1 VSKGITPRSQDY
13 SAWYNDIV
21 IKAELAENAPVK
33 GCMVIRPYGYS
44 IWEQIVRVMDAKIK
58 ATGAQNAYFPLLIP
72 ESFLKR
78 EAEHVEGFAPE
89 CAVVTHGG
97 GKKLEEPL
105 MVRPTSE
112 TIICAMFA
120 KWIHSWRD
128 LPYMV
133 NQWANVVRWE
143 MRPRLF
149 IRTTEF
155 LWQEGHTCHATRED
169 AEAEALK
176 MLEVYRSFA
185 EDYLAIPVLTGR
197 KSQSE
202 KFAGALETYPIEAMM
217 QDGKALQ
224 AGTSHLLSQ
233 DFAKAFNI
241 QFQDQDGTLKH
252 IWPTSWGLTTR
263 LIGALVMVH
272 SDDNGLVLP
281 PKIAPV
287 HAVIIPIVMK
297 DADNARLLE
306 VCENLRKQLADAGV
320 TVNFDSRDQYSP
332 GRKFNEWEQKG
343 VPVRIEMGPRDLK
356 NNAAVVVRRDTSEKK
371 TYPLA
376 EVLPAVQKFLGE
388 IQTNLFARAKKF
400 RDENTYEPKSY
411 DEMKKLLDE
420 KNGFMRAFWC
430 GEADCEAKIK
440 EETMATVRVIPF
452 DQPSEMKP
460 CLACGHPGKHL
471 AVFAKAY

>member
-1 VSKGITPRSQDY
+1 MSKGITPRSQNY
-13 SAWYNDIV
+13 SEWYNEIV
-21 IKAELAENAPVK
+21 QKAELADYAPVK

-44 IWEQIVRVMDAKIK
+44 IWENIQRVMDAKIK

-128 LPYMV
+128 LPYMI

-149 IRTTEF
+149 LRTTEF

-233 DFAKAFNI
+233 NFAKAFNI
-241 QFQDQDGTLKH
+241 QFQDQDGSLKH

-272 SDDNGLVLP
+272 GDDNGLIIP
-281 PKIAPV
+281 PKIASTNV
-287 HAVIIPIVMK
+287 VIVPIIMK

-306 VCENLRKQLADAGV
+306 VCESLRKTIADAGIS
-320 TVNFDSRDQYSP
+320 VNFDARDQYSP
-332 GRKFNEWEQKG
+332 GWKFNEWEQKG
-343 VPVRIEMGPRDLK
+343 IPVRIEMGPRDLK

-376 EVLPAVQKFLGE
+376 EVPAAVKTLLDE
-388 IQTNLFARAKKF
+388 IQVNLFARAKKY
-400 RDENTYEPKSY
+400 RDENTHEPKSY
-411 DEMKKLLDE
+411 DEMKKILDE

-430 GEADCEAKIK
+430 GEAECEAKIK

-452 DQPSEMKP
+452 DQPKDLKP